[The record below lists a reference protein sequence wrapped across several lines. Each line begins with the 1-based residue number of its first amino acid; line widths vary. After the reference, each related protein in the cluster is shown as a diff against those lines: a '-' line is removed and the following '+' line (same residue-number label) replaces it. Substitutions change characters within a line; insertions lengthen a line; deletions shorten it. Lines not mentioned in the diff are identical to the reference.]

1 MRSKQWTCLAWY
13 LWLCELIRI
22 QMSARKPE
30 IQICSLNQV
39 YVFQP
44 RAWKHFTSFK
54 AASLDPVQRCMH
66 THRHSRV
73 QEIQWGTPAT
83 GDTGTQDTWP
93 LLTLHPSPIPAVLA
107 NALRDL
113 SHDNEKLK
121 CDGFNYN
128 LYFHLTINYLP
139 VIGGTSLSHDTRSGE
154 KGSQG
159 KEPVTGPGRSE
170 QGC

>member
-1 MRSKQWTCLAWY
+1 M
-13 LWLCELIRI
+13 
-22 QMSARKPE
+22 
-30 IQICSLNQV
+30 
-39 YVFQP
+39 
-44 RAWKHFTSFK
+44 
-54 AASLDPVQRCMH
+54 
-66 THRHSRV
+66 
-73 QEIQWGTPAT
+73 
-83 GDTGTQDTWP
+83 GTQDTCP
-93 LLTLHPSPIPAVLA
+93 LLSLYPSPVPAVLA

-159 KEPVTGPGRSE
+159 KEPLAQGDLNRAVHLPGTKGRGRGPE
-170 QGC
+170 QEGGGGGMGKGWLASRAAQV